1 MSLEIALQENT
12 AAIRELIAA
21 IQSGA
26 VPAVATN
33 VEAPAAKKSAAA
45 VKEAA
50 SSGQKNT
57 KAADPA
63 PTAEEPAKSEAA
75 DTRATEQPTYDQVA
89 KAITTLAK
97 AKGRDVAVGLLKRF
111 GVAKGPDLM
120 PEQYADALAAAT
132 AELVE

>member
-12 AAIRELIAA
+12 AAIHALIAA

-26 VPAVATN
+26 VPAAAVN

-57 KAADPA
+57 KVADPA

-75 DTRATEQPTYDQVA
+75 GTRATEQPTYDQVA
-89 KAITTLAK
+89 KAITALAK
-97 AKGRDVAVGLLKRF
+97 AKGRDVAVGLLKEF
-111 GVAKGPDLM
+111 GVAKGPDLK

-132 AELVE
+132 AKLAE